1 MLKIVVRM
9 ERARPAPLLGD
20 DFMGEERFWQ
30 MRGRNLLRLVDW
42 RTRWTRRLYAAMNS
56 ISTLQQVFQT
66 GLN

>member
-42 RTRWTRRLYAAMNS
+42 RTRWTRRL
-56 ISTLQQVFQT
+56 
-66 GLN
+66 